1 MFSYYYNYIFFFCNY
16 ELLVMVCFFSFLFF
30 LFISDQ
36 GALGSYL
43 LQLSQ
48 DARSKIERHL
58 EAREN
63 MIQELS
69 LSLAST
75 ERNIRKMLLQGS
87 FDTSRDAL
95 LALQHIVKKLSRLHI
110 TMQTKYRLDGILL

>member
-1 MFSYYYNYIFFFCNY
+1 
-16 ELLVMVCFFSFLFF
+16 MVCFFSFLFF
-30 LFISDQ
+30 LLISDK

-43 LQLSQ
+43 QELSQ

-75 ERNIRKMLLQGS
+75 ERRLNGMLQGS

-95 LALQHIVKKLSRLHI
+95 FALQHIVKKLSRLHI
-110 TMQTKYRLDGILL
+110 RMQTKYRLDGILL